1 MTRTSSTSLIA
12 LAFAAAA
19 FTMLSQGASAATANT
34 DGSAVS
40 AAEMTKYCARL
51 ANKDTSACREFFVR
65 TKKRQL
71 TAKLVKDSDGG
82 GGGGGNSGRG
92 GRGGQK

>member
-1 MTRTSSTSLIA
+1 MTRTSVTIIA
-12 LAFAAAA
+12 LALATSA

-51 ANKDTSACREFFVR
+51 ANKDTTACREFLVR
-65 TKKRQL
+65 MKKRQL
-71 TAKLVKDSDGG
+71 TVKLVKESDGG
-82 GGGGGNSGRG
+82 GGGNGNG
-92 GRGGQK
+92 GRGGGQK

>member
-1 MTRTSSTSLIA
+1 MTRTSSTSRITI
-12 LAFAAAA
+12 AFAAAA

-65 TKKRQL
+65 TKKRQI
-71 TAKLVKDSDGG
+71 TVRLVKDSD

-92 GRGGQK
+92 GRGGRK